1 MFFCLPPADTKIGGM
16 KSKKM
21 QKIQKKMKILASG
34 LTQDAHLVRKLV
46 PALSKQ
52 SALSAKTG
60 TYAKRAERT
69 KREYAGPSP
78 LQQL

>member
-1 MFFCLPPADTKIGGM
+1 M
-16 KSKKM
+16 
-21 QKIQKKMKILASG
+21 ILASG
-34 LTQDAHLVRKLV
+34 LTQDEHLVRKLV

-60 TYAKRAERT
+60 TCAKRAERT